1 MEPLSATD
9 PVVVGGVRLFAR
21 LGSGGFGQVFLGRNR
36 LQEWVAVKVLH
47 PSAISGDGLQRFARE
62 ARATARVD
70 SDFLAAV
77 QEISISGD
85 PAFIVSQFI
94 PGPTL
99 AEGVTRPGQITGP
112 EIEALAV
119 GLLAAMDQL
128 AAAGVTHR
136 DIKPANIILG
146 EQGPVLVD
154 LGIAKSDTET
164 TLTVAGA
171 VAGTPSWMAPEQATG
186 TDVGPPADVWAWGRC
201 LTWIT
206 QQPGSA
212 PLPDALS
219 PWVTQ
224 ALSDTPASRP
234 TAASLLDA
242 LAPDGAKDF
251 VSARWGRLGG
261 YAVGRRD
268 ALTDMLQNPPTLLDD
283 SGNEPTRRYSAGAGQ
298 GVTPAHAPVTP
309 TPSPPIIVQAPPAR
323 SQAALITA
331 IVVVGV
337 LLIAGI
343 AGAAYFLRPTTQPAA
358 TQTVQAP
365 AASPAPTV
373 TVSTKPR
380 PAPTKTITATS
391 APQPIEDEIASG
403 PATEQETM
411 QSIMDYMNAGRWD
424 LIPSLCN
431 PESVCYTQLIDF
443 FQKRFESGQFIRGAV
458 GPLRPCYDVPSA
470 WVTACDSPQT
480 WLAEFSWTCSKD
492 GSTGTQTE
500 VGKLNFDY
508 AYGPR
513 LSWFDGTRN
522 TPRIG
527 AWQCG

>member
-1 MEPLSATD
+1 MEPLSAGD

-47 PSAISGDGLQRFARE
+47 PSAVRGDGLQRFARE
-62 ARATARVD
+62 ARAAARVD

-77 QEISISGD
+77 QEISISAD

-99 AEGVTRPGQITGP
+99 AEGVRRPGQITGP

-186 TDVGPPADVWAWGRC
+186 TEVGPPADVWAWGRC

-212 PLPDALS
+212 PLPDSLD

-234 TAASLLDA
+234 TAASILRA

-268 ALTDMLQNPPTLLDD
+268 ALTDMLQTPRTLLDD
-283 SGNEPTRRYSAGAGQ
+283 SGNKPTRRYIPPAGA
-298 GVTPAHAPVTP
+298 TPAPAPVTP
-309 TPSPPIIVQAPPAR
+309 TPSPPIIVQAPPTR
-323 SQAALITA
+323 SQAPLITA
-331 IVVVGV
+331 IVVIGV
-337 LLIAGI
+337 LLITGI
-343 AGAAYFLRPTTQPAA
+343 AGAAYFLRPTTQPTA
-358 TQTVQAP
+358 TQTIQAP
-365 AASPAPTV
+365 AA
-373 TVSTKPR
+373 
-380 PAPTKTITATS
+380 
-391 APQPIEDEIASG
+391 
-403 PATEQETM
+403 
-411 QSIMDYMNAGRWD
+411 
-424 LIPSLCN
+424 
-431 PESVCYTQLIDF
+431 
-443 FQKRFESGQFIRGAV
+443 GA
-458 GPLRPCYDVPSA
+458 
-470 WVTACDSPQT
+470 
-480 WLAEFSWTCSKD
+480 
-492 GSTGTQTE
+492 
-500 VGKLNFDY
+500 
-508 AYGPR
+508 
-513 LSWFDGTRN
+513 
-522 TPRIG
+522 
-527 AWQCG
+527 

>member
-1 MEPLSATD
+1 
-9 PVVVGGVRLFAR
+9 
-21 LGSGGFGQVFLGRNR
+21 
-36 LQEWVAVKVLH
+36 
-47 PSAISGDGLQRFARE
+47 LQRFARE

-70 SDFLAAV
+70 SDFLAQV
-77 QEISISGD
+77 QEISISAD

-171 VAGTPSWMAPEQATG
+171 VAGTPSWMSPEQATG
-186 TDVGPPADVWAWGRC
+186 TEVGPPADVWAWGRC

-206 QQPGSA
+206 QQPASA
-212 PLPDALS
+212 ALPDSLS

-234 TAASLLDA
+234 TAASLLHT

-251 VSARWGRLGG
+251 VSARGGRLGG

-268 ALTDMLQNPPTLLDD
+268 ALTDMLQTPRTLLDP
-283 SGNEPTRRYSAGAGQ
+283 SGNEPTRAYIAAGAAPQ
-298 GVTPAHAPVTP
+298 GVTPAPAPVTP
-309 TPSPPIIVQAPPAR
+309 TPSPPIIVQAPPPR

-343 AGAAYFLRPTTQPAA
+343 AGAAYFLRPTPQPPA

-365 AASPAPTV
+365 AASPAPTI
-373 TVSTKPR
+373 TISTTPR
-380 PAPTKTITATS
+380 PAPTKTLTTTP
-391 APQPIEDEIASG
+391 APQPVENEIASV

-411 QSIMDYMNAGRWD
+411 QSIMDSMNAGRWD

-431 PESVCYTQLIDF
+431 PE
-443 FQKRFESGQFIRGAV
+443 
-458 GPLRPCYDVPSA
+458 
-470 WVTACDSPQT
+470 
-480 WLAEFSWTCSKD
+480 
-492 GSTGTQTE
+492 
-500 VGKLNFDY
+500 
-508 AYGPR
+508 
-513 LSWFDGTRN
+513 
-522 TPRIG
+522 
-527 AWQCG
+527 

>member
-1 MEPLSATD
+1 MEPLWASD
-9 PVVVGGVRLFAR
+9 PVDVGGVRVFAR

-77 QEISISGD
+77 QEISISAD
-85 PAFIVSQFI
+85 PAFIVSRFI

-99 AEGVTRPGQITGP
+99 AEAVRRPGQITGP

-128 AAAGVTHR
+128 AAVGVTHR

-206 QQPGSA
+206 QQPGTA
-212 PLPDALS
+212 PLPDSLS
-219 PWVTQ
+219 SWVAQ

-234 TAASLLDA
+234 TAARLLEA

-268 ALTDMLQNPPTLLDD
+268 ALTDMLQTPPTLLDG
-283 SGNEPTRRYSAGAGQ
+283 SGNEPTRRYTAPAEP
-298 GVTPAHAPVTP
+298 TPAPAPPTP
-309 TPSPPIIVQAPPAR
+309 TPSPPIIVQAPPPR

-343 AGAAYFLRPTTQPAA
+343 AGAAYFLRPTTQPIA
-358 TQTVQAP
+358 TQTIQAP

-373 TVSTKPR
+373 TVSTTPR
-380 PAPTKTITATS
+380 PAPTKTITANPRPVATKTVTANP
-391 APQPIEDEIASG
+391 APVGGQSPR
-403 PATEQETM
+403 PATGAMPFLTDSMIEST
-411 QSIMDYMNAGRWD
+411 SDAICY
-424 LIPSLCN
+424 LN
-431 PESVCYTQLIDF
+431 PNSMPPL
-443 FQKRFESGQFIRGAV
+443 V
-458 GPLRPCYDVPSA
+458 GPYSDSSA
-470 WVTACDSPQT
+470 TRIVQIFAVMNGINPGPI
-480 WLAEFSWTCSKD
+480 D
-492 GSTGTQTE
+492 GE
-500 VGKLNFDY
+500 
-508 AYGPR
+508 YGPKTVAAVMQLQR
-513 LSWFDGTRN
+513 LVGVIDDGQVGPITW
-522 TPRIG
+522 G
-527 AWQCG
+527 AIQRFHCGN